1 MLSTATI
8 IILLGYFALLML
20 ASRLTASK
28 DNGSFFLGN
37 RQSRWWV
44 VAIGMIGASV
54 SGISVVSVPGMVG
67 NLGFTY
73 MQTVIGFFFGYV
85 AIAYLLLPL
94 YYRLNLT
101 TIYGYLN
108 ERFGSTTHRTGSW
121 FFIVAKMVS
130 AATKLYVV
138 VLVLHQFALD
148 SWHVPFGIT
157 TIICVALIW
166 LYTHRGGIKTIVWTD
181 MLQTIFMVAAIVFML
196 IEMYMLLGHGFQQ
209 ATSEVLHSDYS
220 NWFVW
225 SDWRSPR
232 HFLKQFISGIFIVI
246 VMTGLDQDMMQKNLS
261 CRNLK
266 EARMN
271 LLSYG
276 IAFVP
281 VNLLL
286 LFLGALMLI
295 YANQQGI
302 MLPERPD
309 EMVPMFATTLFGKGA
324 ALCFL
329 LGIIAASFSSADSAL
344 TAITTTFDVDIL
356 SIEQLNTE
364 QGEHIRKFT
373 HIAVCIIFIIVV
385 QAFHLIGNKSIID
398 LIYTIVGYAY
408 GPLLGLFGV
417 GLLTKLKVRN
427 RLVPIVAIAAP
438 ILTYLT
444 QHFAQSLFN
453 YTFGYELLLLN
464 ALFTAMGLYI
474 VKQPS
479 TQTKL

>member
-1 MLSTATI
+1 MTPLATI
-8 IILLGYFALLML
+8 VALLVYFAVLML
-20 ASRLTASK
+20 ASRLTASQ

-44 VAIGMIGASV
+44 VAIGMVGASV
-54 SGISVVSVPGMVG
+54 SGISVVSVPGMVSG
-67 NLGFTY
+67 SGFSY
-73 MQTVIGFFFGYV
+73 MQTVLGFFFGYV

-108 ERFGSTTHRTGSW
+108 QRFGTTTHKTGSW
-121 FFIVAKMVS
+121 FFILAKMVS

-138 VLVLHQFALD
+138 VLVLQRFALD
-148 SWHVPFGIT
+148 EWHVPFGIT

-196 IEMYMLLGHGFQQ
+196 IEMYVLLGHGFRQ
-209 ATSEVLHSDYS
+209 ATSEVMHSDYS

-225 SDWRSPR
+225 SDWQSPR
-232 HFLKQFISGIFIVI
+232 HFLKQFVSGIFIVI

-266 EARMN
+266 EARRN

-302 MLPERPD
+302 HLPERPD

-329 LGIIAASFSSADSAL
+329 LGIVAASFSSADSAL

-356 SIEQLNTE
+356 NIERFNSE
-364 QGEHIRKFT
+364 RGERLRKMT
-373 HIAVCIIFIIVV
+373 HMAVCLLFVGVV
-385 QAFHLIGNKSIID
+385 QALYLIGNKSIID

-408 GPLLGLFGV
+408 GPLLGLFAC
-417 GLLTKLKVRN
+417 GLLTRMKFHERY
-427 RLVPIVAIAAP
+427 VPFVAIAAP
-438 ILTYLT
+438 VLTFIT
-444 QHFAQSLFN
+444 QHITKQTLGYS
-453 YTFGYELLLLN
+453 FGYELLILN
-464 ALFTAMGLYI
+464 ALFTIAGLALI
-474 VKQPS
+474 REKQ
-479 TQTKL
+479 TTL

>member
-1 MLSTATI
+1 MTPLATI
-8 IILLGYFALLML
+8 VALFLYFAVLML
-20 ASRLTASK
+20 ASRLTASQSN
-28 DNGSFFLGN
+28 DSFFLGN

-44 VAIGMIGASV
+44 VAIGMVGASV

-67 NLGFTY
+67 GSGFSY
-73 MQTVIGFFFGYV
+73 MQTVLGFFFGYV
-85 AIAYLLLPL
+85 AIACLLLPL

-108 ERFGSTTHRTGSW
+108 ERFGKTTHKTGSW
-121 FFIVAKMVS
+121 FFILAKMVS

-138 VLVLHQFALD
+138 VLVLQRFALD
-148 SWHVPFGIT
+148 EWHVPFGVT
-157 TIICVALIW
+157 TIICVTLIW

-181 MLQTIFMVAAIVFML
+181 MLQTLFMVAAIVFML
-196 IEMYMLLGHGFQQ
+196 IEMYALLGNGFKA
-209 ATSEVLHSDYS
+209 ATTEVMQSDYS

-225 SDWRSPR
+225 SDWHSPR
-232 HFLKQFISGIFIVI
+232 HFIKQFVSGIFIVI

-266 EARMN
+266 EARRN

-276 IAFVP
+276 IAFIP

-286 LFLGALMLI
+286 LFLGALMLL

-302 MLPERPD
+302 HLPERPD

-329 LGIIAASFSSADSAL
+329 LGIVAASFSSADSAL

-356 SIEQLNTE
+356 NIKRFNAK
-364 QGEHIRKFT
+364 QGENVRKMT
-373 HIAVCIIFIIVV
+373 HLAVCLIFVGVV
-385 QAFHLIGNKSIID
+385 QVFYLIGNKSIID

-408 GPLLGLFGV
+408 GPLLGLFAC
-417 GLLTKLKVRN
+417 GLLTRM
-427 RLVPIVAIAAP
+427 RIRERFVPFVAVAAP
-438 ILTYLT
+438 VLTFIT
-444 QHFAQSLFN
+444 QYVTLQTFEYS
-453 YTFGYELLLLN
+453 FGYELLILN
-464 ALFTAMGLYI
+464 ALFTIAGLALI
-474 VKQPS
+474 REKQ
-479 TQTKL
+479 TIL